1 MKSLLEGT
9 QFSREEGGSE
19 QRSPGYWCFAVGPP
33 RRATEVGMELRGS
46 HTGWDLARDG
56 ELKSLWLYP
65 LSWGL
70 QIDPIFPNLSP
81 TAS

>member
-1 MKSLLEGT
+1 MEGT

-19 QRSPGYWCFAVGPP
+19 QRSSGYSAPGIGP
-33 RRATEVGMELRGS
+33 LRLGWS
-46 HTGWDLARDG
+46 SEGNHTGWDLARDG

-70 QIDPIFPNLSP
+70 QMDPVFPNLSP